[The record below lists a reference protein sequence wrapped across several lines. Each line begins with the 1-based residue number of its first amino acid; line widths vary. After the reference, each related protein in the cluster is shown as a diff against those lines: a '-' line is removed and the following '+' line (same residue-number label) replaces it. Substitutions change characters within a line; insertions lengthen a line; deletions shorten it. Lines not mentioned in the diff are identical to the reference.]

1 VATVQAMGGFKDGVF
16 SGDSQLFWRRA
27 KVGDVL
33 KLEVPIKA
41 AGRFRVR
48 AAFCRAPD
56 YGIIRA
62 RFGGREMDQ
71 GEVDLFVNFISFQ
84 EMEPDVVA
92 NYLHHVDRL
101 QSRWVFLRNMR
112 EGKQIQKDGHVG
124 VKTPIRS
131 DDYVQMLPNYQL
143 VARNVHPF
151 GYETVDGFHSELQ
164 LFKRM

>member
-1 VATVQAMGGFKDGVF
+1 MNISPSFAIYYAGDAYSTANKIMGRQSAGKAFMRGVARTWPKAQLQGLGQGTNTAKAMYRQLAADGFEG
-16 SGDSQLFWRRA
+16 L
-27 KVGDVL
+27 
-33 KLEVPIKA
+33 
-41 AGRFRVR
+41 VR
-48 AAFCRAPD
+48 I
-56 YGIIRA
+56 G
-62 RFGGREMDQ
+62 
-71 GEVDLFVNFISFQ
+71 

-101 QSRWVFLRNMR
+101 QSRWVLLRNMR

-131 DDYVQMLPNYQL
+131 DDYVHMLPNYQL

-164 LFKRM
+164 LFKRK

>member
-1 VATVQAMGGFKDGVF
+1 MIF
-16 SGDSQLFWRRA
+16 SDLKNASVLCSWQIEQL
-27 KVGDVL
+27 
-33 KLEVPIKA
+33 
-41 AGRFRVR
+41 
-48 AAFCRAPD
+48 
-56 YGIIRA
+56 
-62 RFGGREMDQ
+62 Q

-92 NYLHHVDRL
+92 NYLNQVDRL
-101 QSRWVFLRNMR
+101 KSRWVLLRNMR